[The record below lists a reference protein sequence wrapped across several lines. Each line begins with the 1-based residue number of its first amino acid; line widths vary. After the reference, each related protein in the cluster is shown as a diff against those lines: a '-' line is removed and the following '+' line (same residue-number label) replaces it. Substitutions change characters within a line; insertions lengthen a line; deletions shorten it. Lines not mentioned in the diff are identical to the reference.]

1 MRVLRALGVVVK
13 LLGAV
18 VELVRRIRR
27 ASA

>member
-18 VELVRRIRR
+18 VELVKRIRR